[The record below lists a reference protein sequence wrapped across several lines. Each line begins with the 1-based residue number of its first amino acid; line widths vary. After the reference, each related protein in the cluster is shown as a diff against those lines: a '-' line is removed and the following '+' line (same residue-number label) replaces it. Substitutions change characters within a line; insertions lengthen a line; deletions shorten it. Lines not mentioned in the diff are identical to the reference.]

1 MDEKLR
7 EFVSVHFKGHPQR
20 LAYFERLYYRAK
32 EITALLDGPS
42 YLTKTDIA
50 TLVTICESWM
60 AFSPIDAEP
69 PSREEVQ
76 TELSKGDMI
85 TYKIDGK
92 EMSGE
97 FIGKGP
103 GGRYKVMTDDGPTL
117 LAKELVSV

>member
-7 EFVSVHFKGHPQR
+7 EFVSVHFEGHPQR

-60 AFSPIDAEP
+60 AFSPIDTEP
-69 PSREEVQ
+69 PNREEGPK
-76 TELSKGDMI
+76 ELSKGDI
-85 TYKIDGK
+85 VRYKIDGK
-92 EMSGE
+92 EMTGE

-103 GGRYKVMTDDGPTL
+103 GGRYKVMTDNVLTL